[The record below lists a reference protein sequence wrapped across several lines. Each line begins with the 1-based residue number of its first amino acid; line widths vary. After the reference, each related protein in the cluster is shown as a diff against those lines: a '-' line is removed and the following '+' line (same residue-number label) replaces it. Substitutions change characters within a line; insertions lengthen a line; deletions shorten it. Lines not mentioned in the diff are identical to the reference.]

1 MKAGVGTQWAI
12 RFEDLSTYPEPSRNA
27 CCRLMDGTRILT
39 RSNADAIRHE
49 QDGAASCEPLLL
61 VLQQMRSR
69 IEPVAFAPTP

>member
-1 MKAGVGTQWAI
+1 MIKGFGGWQNRRLFLCQRYPGLRMKPGMGSQWQF

-49 QDGAASCEPLLL
+49 
-61 VLQQMRSR
+61 
-69 IEPVAFAPTP
+69 